1 MCAMPK
7 NILWIDNDIPF
18 IRPYVNNLRKRADNV
33 DAVASLSEAEDL
45 LERNNYDLVIVDV
58 MVPTQNERE
67 ISDYPS
73 GESDFGHQTGLMF
86 YNRIKRRFGPNLP
99 KVLVMT
105 VRLDQDIK
113 DLFVKSGL
121 KQENFLTKYS
131 VREIPRFLE
140 KIDSI
145 VSSS

>member
-1 MCAMPK
+1 MAK

-18 IRPYVNNLRKRADNV
+18 IRPYVNDLRKRGDTV

-45 LERNNYDLVIVDV
+45 LGKHAYDLVIVDV

-67 ISDYPS
+67 ISNYPS

-86 YNRIKRRFGPNLP
+86 YSRVRQMLGNKLP
-99 KVLVMT
+99 KVAVMT

-113 DLFVKSGL
+113 DLFIQRGL
-121 KQENFLTKYS
+121 KRENFLTKYS

-145 VSSS
+145 IAD